1 MKYTP
6 SETYTFWETRAFDVK
21 FHPKKKKLWNVMHFL
36 RFKHCSEKDGTILS
50 SSLIS
55 ISVDSNL
62 VWLDFFMQISTDT
75 FLISCFN

>member
-1 MKYTP
+1 
-6 SETYTFWETRAFDVK
+6 
-21 FHPKKKKLWNVMHFL
+21 MHFL